1 MNVLSSLLVDVSKVV
16 LELPLVVLAAGLLG
30 IQLRRVVLGLKAV
43 LTTILIIKVSL
54 AHLCEKRYV
63 SHWYMHP

>member
-30 IQLRRVVLGLKAV
+30 IQLRRVVLGLKAA

-63 SHWYMHP
+63 SH

>member
-63 SHWYMHP
+63 

>member
-63 SHWYMHP
+63 SH